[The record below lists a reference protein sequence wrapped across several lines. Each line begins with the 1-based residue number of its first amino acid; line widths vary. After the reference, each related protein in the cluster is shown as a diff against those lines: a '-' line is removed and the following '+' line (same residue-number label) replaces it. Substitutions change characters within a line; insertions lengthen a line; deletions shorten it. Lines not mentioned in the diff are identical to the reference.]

1 MTEKKIKI
9 RNNQVEINY
18 YQEGQGDMSLLF
30 IHGWCINGS
39 YWEDQISYFTKTN
52 AVYAIDLP
60 GFGKSSAER
69 DVWSVEEYAKDI
81 TAFIQ
86 ALDLK
91 NVVLIGHSMSG
102 YSILQASLDD
112 ASRIIG
118 LVGIDNY
125 KSFYLHMTPE
135 QTEQKTAFFASL
147 REDFQNFAPAY
158 AANMLLHEDTAAA
171 VKERIRQ
178 DYSLANPVI
187 AYDTLFRMM
196 QFVPTVPA
204 KLGKAPYTLHL
215 INNDTTP
222 TDETELA
229 KYCKKG
235 YLLKTIHGTGHYPMN
250 EKPAEFNLLL
260 EDVLKEIVD
269 LELSANRVKSV

>member
-1 MTEKKIKI
+1 MTEKKLKI

-18 YQEGQGDMSLLF
+18 YQQGQGEVSLLF
-30 IHGWCINGS
+30 IHGWCINGR
-39 YWEDQISYFTKTN
+39 YWEDQMAYFAKTH

-60 GFGKSSAER
+60 GFGKSTADREA
-69 DVWSVEEYAKDI
+69 WSVEEYAKDI

-112 ASRIIG
+112 PSRIIG

-125 KSFYLHMTPE
+125 KSFYLNMTAE
-135 QTEQKTAFFASL
+135 QTEQKAAFFASL
-147 REDFQNFAPAY
+147 KEDFRNVAPAY
-158 AANMLLHEDTAAA
+158 AENMLLHEDTSAA
-171 VKERIRQ
+171 VKERIKQ
-178 DYSLANPVI
+178 EYTLANPAI
-187 AYDTLFRMM
+187 AYDTLSRMM

-204 KLGKAPYTLHL
+204 KLEKTSYKLHL
-215 INNDTTP
+215 INNDTMP

-229 KYCKKG
+229 LYCKKG
-235 YLLKTIHGTGHYPMN
+235 YDLKTIHGTGHYPMN

-260 EDVLKEIVD
+260 ESTLKEIVEA
-269 LELSANRVKSV
+269 ELAAKNVRRV